1 MVAAASRR
9 RRPERQKVVIGMLS
23 EETNAS
29 TRARLLRLTPSGDL
43 LDLARQMRDM
53 GVESLLFC
61 APSGRIA
68 QVVTDRQIAHLA
80 AHPDPVPA
88 TVGGSPAD
96 PTAVESPVDGGLL
109 RPDVSIPRQEVPI
122 QVDYSAPVV

>member
-1 MVAAASRR
+1 
-9 RRPERQKVVIGMLS
+9 MLD

-29 TRARLLRLTPSGDL
+29 TRAELLRLTPSGDL

-61 APSGRIA
+61 SPSGRIE

-80 AHPDPVPA
+80 
-88 TVGGSPAD
+88 TSPAQVPTGPPGSVEPGTLAD
-96 PTAVESPVDGGLL
+96 PDTEPA
-109 RPDVSIPRQEVPI
+109 IPRQGASVRAD
-122 QVDYSAPVV
+122 QGASASRP